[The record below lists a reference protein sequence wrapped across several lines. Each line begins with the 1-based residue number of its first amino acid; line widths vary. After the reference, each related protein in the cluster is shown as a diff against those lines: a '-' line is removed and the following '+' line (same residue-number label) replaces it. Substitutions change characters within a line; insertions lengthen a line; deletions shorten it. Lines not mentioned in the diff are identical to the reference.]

1 VDYLPKIDAIVM
13 LGDQGYDM
21 YEEEGK
27 VGNDFMAF
35 SKEIT
40 SKIPYQVY

>member
-1 VDYLPKIDAIVM
+1 M

-27 VGNDFMAF
+27 IGNDFMAF
-35 SKEIT
+35 AKDIT
-40 SKIPYQVY
+40 SNIPYQVYK